1 MSEKGKKFGQVLRE
15 RRTAKGFTL
24 RKFAELVDVSPTY
37 LSQVEQDK
45 VESPPTVERLMRMAD
60 VLGESRDEF
69 VSLAGRV
76 PKDLPRIIQSRPDTI
91 PELLRTTKG
100 LNPEQMRE
108 LLERAK
114 EMKEKKKE
122 D

>member
-1 MSEKGKKFGQVLRE
+1 MSRNQKTFGQILRE
-15 RRTAKGFTL
+15 KRVGKGYSL

-45 VESPPTVERLMRMAD
+45 VESPPTVERLNRMAD
-60 VLGESRDEF
+60 VLGENRDEF
-69 VSLAGRV
+69 VSVAGRV
-76 PKDLPRIIQSRPDTI
+76 PEDLPRIIQSRPDTI

-100 LNPEQMRE
+100 MTPEQLRE
-108 LLERAK
+108 LLDRARRIK
-114 EMKEKKKE
+114 QEK

>member
-1 MSEKGKKFGQVLRE
+1 MSREQKSFGQILRE
-15 RRTAKGFTL
+15 KRIAKGYSL
-24 RKFAELVDVSPTY
+24 RKFADLVDLSPTY

-45 VESPPTVERLMRMAD
+45 VESPPTVERLNRMAD
-60 VLGESRDEF
+60 VLGENRDEF

-76 PKDLPRIIQSRPDTI
+76 PEDLPRIIQSRPDTI

-100 LNPEQMRE
+100 MTSEQLRE

-114 EMKEKKKE
+114 QIKEE
-122 D
+122 E

>member
-1 MSEKGKKFGQVLRE
+1 MPPNRKTFGQILRE
-15 RRTAKGFTL
+15 KRVAKGYSL

-45 VESPPTVERLMRMAD
+45 VESPPTVERLNRMAD

-76 PKDLPRIIQSRPDTI
+76 PEDLPRIIQSRPDTI

-100 LNPEQMRE
+100 MTPEQLRE
-108 LLERAK
+108 LLDRARRIK
-114 EMKEKKKE
+114 EEKE
-122 D
+122 

>member
-1 MSEKGKKFGQVLRE
+1 MTDRQKTFGQVLRA
-15 RRTAKGFTL
+15 RRIAKGYSL

-37 LSQVEQDK
+37 LSQVERDK
-45 VESPPTVERLMRMAD
+45 VESPPTVERLNRMAD

-69 VSLAGRV
+69 VSFAGRV
-76 PKDLPRIIQSRPDTI
+76 PEDLPRIIQSRPDKF

-100 LNPEQMRE
+100 LKPDQLRE
-108 LLERAK
+108 LIERAK
-114 EMKEKKKE
+114 EMKKKE